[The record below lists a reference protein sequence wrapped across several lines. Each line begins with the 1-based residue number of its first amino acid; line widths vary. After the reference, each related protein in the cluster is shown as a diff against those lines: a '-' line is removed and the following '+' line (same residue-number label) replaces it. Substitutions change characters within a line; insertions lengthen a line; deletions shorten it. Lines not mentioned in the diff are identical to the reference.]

1 MTWILKNTPAAE
13 RRVNKLVEQGINVD
27 MESHSFRSTLGYNYL
42 EVESID
48 DDGDEEEVSE
58 ES

>member
-13 RRVNKLVEQGINVD
+13 RRVSKLVEQGVNVD

-42 EVESID
+42 EVESIIED
-48 DDGDEEEVSE
+48 DEEEVSE

>member
-13 RRVNKLVEQGINVD
+13 RRVNKLVEQGVNVD

-48 DDGDEEEVSE
+48 DKDEEEVSE

>member
-13 RRVNKLVEQGINVD
+13 RRVNKLVEQGVNVD

-48 DDGDEEEVSE
+48 DEDEEEVSE